1 MTQSKMFY
9 GAAPSVFEFAKG
21 LRENMTE
28 AEKKLWTRLRN
39 KQSGQRFKPQHPI
52 SGFVADFYCHK
63 AKLVIEVDGE
73 IHLGREEKQYD
84 ENREAVLKKFGIK
97 VIRFTNDEV
106 MNRIENVIVEIK
118 KHLPPAPN
126 PLKGTQH

>member
-1 MTQSKMFY
+1 MSSTKMFY
-9 GAAPSVFEFAKG
+9 GAAPSVFEFAKE

-28 AEKKLWTRLRN
+28 AEKKLWSRLHN
-39 KQSGQRFKPQHPI
+39 KQLGHRFKPQHPI

-63 AKLVIEVDGE
+63 AKLVIEVDGK

-106 MNRIENVIVEIK
+106 LNGIENVIGEIK
-118 KHLPPAPN
+118 KHLQERS
-126 PLKGTQH
+126 G